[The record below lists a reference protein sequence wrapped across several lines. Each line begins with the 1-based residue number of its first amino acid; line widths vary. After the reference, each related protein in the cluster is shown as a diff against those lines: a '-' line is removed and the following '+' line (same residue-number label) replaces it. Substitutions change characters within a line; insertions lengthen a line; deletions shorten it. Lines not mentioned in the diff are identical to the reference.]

1 MPPAGLAARAFT
13 RRDFADAYAA
23 RLPQGAACDVEAF
36 ARAFFTATPR
46 WAALLMALR
55 DRVVAPLGLKTS
67 RRAAP
72 PRPER
77 MTFQPGDVR
86 GIFRVFAHTENE
98 ILIGEDDRHL
108 DFRVGLVVAP
118 RGDACWVTIPTVVR
132 YNTLLGRLYFLPVRF
147 GHRLIVPAMLREA
160 VRRLA
165 E

>member
-1 MPPAGLAARAFT
+1 MPPAGLAAQAFP
-13 RRDFADAYAA
+13 RIDYADAYAA
-23 RLPQGAACDVEAF
+23 RLPRGAACDVDDF
-36 ARAFFTATPR
+36 ARAFFSVTPR

-55 DRVVAPLGLKTS
+55 DRAVAPFGLKTS

-72 PRPER
+72 PRPEG
-77 MTFQPGDVR
+77 MTFQPGDAR
-86 GIFRVFAHTENE
+86 GIFRVFAHAEDE

-108 DFRVGLVVAP
+108 DFRVGLVVAR
-118 RGDACWVTIPTVVR
+118 RGAACWATIPTVVR

-165 E
+165 A

>member
-1 MPPAGLAARAFT
+1 MPPAGLAARAFP
-13 RRDFADAYAA
+13 RIDYADAYAA
-23 RLPQGAACDVEAF
+23 RLPRGAACDVEAF

-55 DRVVAPLGLKTS
+55 DCAVAPIGLKTA
-67 RRAAP
+67 RRAAL

-77 MTFQPGDVR
+77 MTFQPGDVW
-86 GIFRVFAHTENE
+86 GIFRVFAHAEHE
-98 ILIGEDDRHL
+98 ILIGENDRHL
-108 DFRVGLVVAP
+108 DFRVGLVLAR
-118 RGDACWVTIPTVVR
+118 RGDTCWATIPTVVR

-165 E
+165 A